1 MVPGQG
7 TIKQLVFAAEIIAA
21 KDKEGNEVTLGSKTI
36 QCDNA
41 NLLFI

>member
-1 MVPGQG
+1 MPGQG
-7 TIKQLVFAAEIIAA
+7 KIKQLVFAAKIIAG
-21 KDKEGNEVTLGSKTI
+21 KDKEKNEVTLGSKTI